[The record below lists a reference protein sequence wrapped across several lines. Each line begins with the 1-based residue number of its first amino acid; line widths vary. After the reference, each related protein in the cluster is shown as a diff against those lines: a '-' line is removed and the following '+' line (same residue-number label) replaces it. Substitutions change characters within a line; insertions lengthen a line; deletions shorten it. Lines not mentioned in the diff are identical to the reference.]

1 MPADIV
7 ERPNDGGFEFQ
18 CLRCGLFRISGDA
31 DCKLREQPPDE
42 QVSGNLSGYIRK
54 NAGLRIDES
63 DLAKLGNIIPPSV
76 TQKTHDLLLQLAKEF
91 PTPGAKMYDP
101 AVMAGVASR
110 YLKQFEGHNV
120 FPADVIK
127 LPGVPEV
134 RWLAIASASGV
145 SELRWLIHEALKTWG
160 YLEEGDYFSLDHRA
174 HKSLIITPRGWEA
187 VERLQERQTDSRIG
201 FVAMS
206 FRPEFNDLYDHG
218 ISEGIRHAGYE
229 PLRVDRTE
237 HNNRIDDEIVASI
250 RRSRFLV
257 ADFTVQRGGIYFEAG
272 YALGLGLRVVWLVR
286 SDQLDDVHF
295 DTRQYNFIRWDN
307 GEWAALQRALKN
319 RIEATIG
326 IGPAVRK

>member
-1 MPADIV
+1 
-7 ERPNDGGFEFQ
+7 
-18 CLRCGLFRISGDA
+18 
-31 DCKLREQPPDE
+31 
-42 QVSGNLSGYIRK
+42 
-54 NAGLRIDES
+54 
-63 DLAKLGNIIPPSV
+63 
-76 TQKTHDLLLQLAKEF
+76 
-91 PTPGAKMYDP
+91 
-101 AVMAGVASR
+101 MAGVASR